1 MGRFWWQTLFCD
13 NSLADLQKSGLTFLA
28 WLFVALM
35 TPAEIAPLF
44 PQIISNWNTNKKIKK
59 EKEAVET
66 REPEKRKNLDRDKT
80 IKSYTSRLLVSFNA
94 GSCMVYKCWPVF
106 MHAPSSS
113 PQAAVFWNPESW
125 PLTDRRQAS
134 VHVRFSS
141 CAGIDAL

>member
-1 MGRFWWQTLFCD
+1 
-13 NSLADLQKSGLTFLA
+13 
-28 WLFVALM
+28 M

-94 GSCMVYKCWPVF
+94 GSCMVYKC
-106 MHAPSSS
+106 
-113 PQAAVFWNPESW
+113 
-125 PLTDRRQAS
+125 
-134 VHVRFSS
+134 
-141 CAGIDAL
+141 